1 MTRLSNS
8 MLLDPAV
15 LADPYDF
22 YRTLREEA
30 PVWSVPGTEV
40 VAISTFDLLS
50 EAVARPEDFS
60 STMRCLLYRDEDGLP
75 ARLDFG
81 DATTPTLAAADPPLH
96 TTHRRAV
103 FPELVARR
111 MRALEDDIRALSA
124 ATVASA
130 LRHNNFDFMA
140 TIGNIVPITVVAKL
154 IGFRDTDPMQLLQAA
169 FESTTMVGGTM
180 PLDRLNDLVTRVGII
195 QEWIKDQVTASGEG
209 DDETILLAVRR
220 ALDIGTLEM
229 GEVQTI
235 LHTLLSAGGES
246 TTSLLGNA
254 VRMLAEA
261 PALQQRLRARPED
274 IDVFIEEVLRLE
286 SPFRLMMRSVPHD
299 TTLGGV
305 DITAGATA
313 LLFFAAGNRDH
324 AQFDNPDRVDLSR
337 GSPKRHLAFGHGIH
351 FCVGAALAR
360 IEARA
365 VLTELLQQTQ
375 DFTLDPDHD
384 PQWVDSLLVR
394 RHAQLH
400 VTATPRL
407 LARDQVVVQ

>member
-1 MTRLSNS
+1 VIALSS
-8 MLLDPAV
+8 STLLDPLV

-22 YRTLREEA
+22 YRTLREQA
-30 PVWSVPGTEV
+30 PVWQVPATEV
-40 VAISTFDLLS
+40 VTVSTFELLS

-60 STMRCLLYRDEDGLP
+60 STMRCLLYRDQDGLP

-81 DATTPTLAAADPPLH
+81 DAATPTLAAADPPLH
-96 TTHRRAV
+96 TAHRRAV

-111 MRALEDDIRALSA
+111 MRALEDDIRGLSA
-124 ATVASA
+124 TTVASA
-130 LRHNNFDFMA
+130 LRNNTFDFMA

-154 IGFRDTDPMQLLQAA
+154 IGFRDTDPTQLLQAA

-180 PLDRLNDLVTRVGII
+180 PLDRLNDLITRIGAI
-195 QEWIKDQVTASGEG
+195 QAWIADQVTAAGEG

-220 ALDIGTLEM
+220 ALDAGTLQM

-254 VRMLAEA
+254 VRILAED
-261 PALQQRLRARPED
+261 PALQQRLRGRPED
-274 IDVFIEEVLRLE
+274 IEVFVEEALRLE
-286 SPFRLMMRSVPHD
+286 SPFRHMLRSVPHD

-305 DITAGATA
+305 DIAAGSTA
-313 LLFFAAGNRDH
+313 LLLFAAGNRDP
-324 AQFDNPDRVDLSR
+324 AQFDNPDRIDFTR
-337 GSPKRHLAFGHGIH
+337 ESPKRHLAFGHGIH

-365 VLTELLQQTQ
+365 VLTELVEQTE
-375 DFTLDPDHD
+375 DFGLDPDHD

-394 RHAQLH
+394 RHEQLRLR
-400 VTATPRL
+400 ATRP
-407 LARDQVVVQ
+407 

>member
-1 MTRLSNS
+1 
-8 MLLDPAV
+8 MLLDPSV

-22 YRTLREEA
+22 YRTLREQA
-30 PVWSVPGTEV
+30 PVWPVPGTDV
-40 VAISTFDLLS
+40 VTISTFALLS

-81 DATTPTLAAADPPLH
+81 DAAMPTLAAADPPLH

-124 ATVASA
+124 TTAASA
-130 LRHNNFDFMA
+130 LRDHNFDFMA
-140 TIGNIVPITVVAKL
+140 TIGNIVPITVVANL
-154 IGFRDTDPMQLLQAA
+154 IGFRDSNPMQLLQAA

-180 PLDRLNDLVTRVGII
+180 PLERLNDLVTRIGVI
-195 QEWIKDQVTASGEG
+195 QKWIADQVTATGED

-220 ALDIGTLEM
+220 ALDAGTLEM

-254 VRMLAEA
+254 VRMLAED
-261 PALQQRLRARPED
+261 PTLQQRLRARPED
-274 IDVFIEEVLRLE
+274 IDVFVEEALRLE
-286 SPFRLMMRSVPHD
+286 SPFRQMMRSVPHD
-299 TTLGGV
+299 TTLGGS
-305 DITAGATA
+305 DIAAGSTA
-313 LLFFAAGNRDH
+313 LLLFAAGNRDP
-324 AQFDNPDRVDLSR
+324 AQFANPDKVDLTR
-337 GSPKRHLAFGHGIH
+337 ESPKRHLAFGHGIH

-365 VLTELLQQTQ
+365 VLTALFEQTQ
-375 DFTLDPDHD
+375 NFTLDPDHD

-394 RHAQLH
+394 RHEQLH
-400 VTATPRL
+400 LRVNH
-407 LARDQVVVQ
+407 

>member
-1 MTRLSNS
+1 
-8 MLLDPAV
+8 MLLDHAV

-22 YRTLREEA
+22 YRTLREQA
-30 PVWSVPGTEV
+30 PVWPVPGTNV
-40 VAISTFDLLS
+40 VTISTFDLLS

-75 ARLDFG
+75 GRLDFG
-81 DATTPTLAAADPPLH
+81 DAAMPTLAAADPPLH

-124 ATVASA
+124 TTVAQA
-130 LRHNNFDFMA
+130 LRDNNFDFMA

-154 IGFRDTDPMQLLQAA
+154 IGFRDTNPMQLLQAA

-180 PLDRLNDLVTRVGII
+180 PLDRLNDLVTRIGVI
-195 QEWIKDQVTASGEG
+195 QEWIADQVTATGDG
-209 DDETILLAVRR
+209 DDDDETILLAVRR
-220 ALDIGTLEM
+220 ALDAGILQM

-254 VRMLAEA
+254 VRMLAED
-261 PALQQRLRARPED
+261 PALQQELRDRPD
-274 IDVFIEEVLRLE
+274 HIDVFVEEVLRLE
-286 SPFRLMMRSVPHD
+286 SPFRHMLRSVPHD
-299 TTLGGV
+299 TTLGGI
-305 DITAGATA
+305 DIAAGSTV
-313 LLFFAAGNRDH
+313 LLFFAAGNRDP
-324 AQFDNPDRVDLSR
+324 AQFDGPDRVDLTR

-365 VLTELLQQTQ
+365 VLTELLEQTR
-375 DFTLDPDHD
+375 DFALDPNHD

-394 RHAQLH
+394 RHEQLH
-400 VTATPRL
+400 LHTTRH
-407 LARDQVVVQ
+407 

>member
-1 MTRLSNS
+1 MTRLSSS
-8 MLLDPAV
+8 MLLDPSV

-22 YRTLREEA
+22 YRALREQA
-30 PVWSVPGTEV
+30 PVWPVPGTDV
-40 VAISTFDLLS
+40 VAISTFALLS

-81 DATTPTLAAADPPLH
+81 DAATPTLAAADPPVH

-124 ATVASA
+124 TTVAQA
-130 LRHNNFDFMA
+130 LRNNNFDFMA
-140 TIGNIVPITVVAKL
+140 TIGNVVPITVVAKL

-180 PLDRLNDLVTRVGII
+180 PLERLNDLVTRIGVI
-195 QEWIKDQVTASGEG
+195 QEWIADQVTAAGDGDEEG
-209 DDETILLAVRR
+209 ILLAVRR
-220 ALDIGTLEM
+220 ALDAGTLEM

-254 VRMLAEA
+254 VRMLAED
-261 PALQQRLRARPED
+261 PAQQSLRDRPEH
-274 IDVFIEEVLRLE
+274 IDVFVEEALRLE
-286 SPFRLMMRSVPHD
+286 SPFRQMMRSVPHD
-299 TTLGGV
+299 TTLGGI
-305 DITAGATA
+305 DIAAGSTA
-313 LLFFAAGNRDH
+313 LLLFAAGNRDP
-324 AQFDNPDRVDLSR
+324 AQFANPDSVDLTR

-365 VLTELLQQTQ
+365 VLTELLEQTQ
-375 DFTLDPDHD
+375 NFALDPDHD

-394 RHAQLH
+394 RHEQLH
-400 VTATPRL
+400 LRVNH
-407 LARDQVVVQ
+407 

>member
-1 MTRLSNS
+1 MTRLSSS
-8 MLLDPAV
+8 MLLDPSV
-15 LADPYDF
+15 LADPCDF
-22 YRTLREEA
+22 YRMLREQA

-40 VAISTFDLLS
+40 VTISTFNLLS

-81 DATTPTLAAADPPLH
+81 DAATPTLAAADPPLH

-111 MRALEDDIRALSA
+111 MRVLEDDIRALSA
-124 ATVASA
+124 TTIASA

-140 TIGNIVPITVVAKL
+140 TIGNIVPITVVANL
-154 IGFRDTDPMQLLQAA
+154 IGFQNTNAMQLLEAA

-195 QEWIKDQVTASGEG
+195 QAWIADQVTSVGEG
-209 DDETILLAVRR
+209 DGDGETILLAVRR
-220 ALDIGTLEM
+220 ALDVGTLQM

-254 VRMLAEA
+254 VRILAED
-261 PALQQRLRARPED
+261 PELQQRLRARPED
-274 IDVFIEEVLRLE
+274 IDVFVEEVLRLE
-286 SPFRLMMRSVPHD
+286 SPFKQMMRSVPND
-299 TTLGGV
+299 TTLGGI
-305 DITAGATA
+305 DIAAGSTV
-313 LLFFAAGNRDH
+313 LLFFAAGNRDP
-324 AQFDNPDRVDLSR
+324 AQFDNPDRIDLTR

-365 VLTELLQQTQ
+365 VLTELLAQTQ
-375 DFTLDPDHD
+375 HFALDPDHD

-394 RHAQLH
+394 RHEQLH
-400 VTATPRL
+400 VTATPTHP
-407 LARDQVVVQ
+407 

>member
-1 MTRLSNS
+1 
-8 MLLDPAV
+8 MLLDPSV

-22 YRTLREEA
+22 YRALREQA
-30 PVWSVPGTEV
+30 PVWPVPGTDV
-40 VAISTFDLLS
+40 VAISSFALLS

-60 STMRCLLYRDEDGLP
+60 STMRCLLYRDDDGLP

-81 DATTPTLAAADPPLH
+81 DAATPTLAAADPPLH

-124 ATVASA
+124 ITVAEA
-130 LRHNNFDFMA
+130 LRYNNFDFMA
-140 TIGNIVPITVVAKL
+140 TIGNIVPITVVANL
-154 IGFRDTDPMQLLQAA
+154 IGFRDTNPMQLLQAA

-180 PLDRLNDLVTRVGII
+180 PLDRLNDLVTRIGVI
-195 QEWIKDQVTASGEG
+195 QEWIADEVTSA
-209 DDETILLAVRR
+209 DDDDDDTILLAVRR
-220 ALDIGTLEM
+220 ALDSGTLKM

-254 VRMLAEA
+254 VRMLAED
-261 PALQQRLRARPED
+261 PALQQELRDRPD
-274 IDVFIEEVLRLE
+274 HINVFVDEALRLE
-286 SPFRLMMRSVPHD
+286 SPFRHMLRSVPHD
-299 TTLGGV
+299 TTLGGTE
-305 DITAGATA
+305 IAAGSTA
-313 LLFFAAGNRDH
+313 LLLFAAGNRDP
-324 AQFDNPDRVDLSR
+324 AQFANPDKVDLTR

-365 VLTELLQQTQ
+365 VLTELLEQTRN
-375 DFTLDPDHD
+375 FALDPNHD

-394 RHAQLH
+394 RHEQLH
-400 VTATPRL
+400 LHVNR
-407 LARDQVVVQ
+407 

>member
-1 MTRLSNS
+1 MTTLSSS
-8 MLLDPAV
+8 MLLDPTV

-22 YRTLREEA
+22 YRTLLEQA
-30 PVWSVPGTEV
+30 PVWPVSGTDV
-40 VAISTFDLLS
+40 VVISTFDLLS

-60 STMRCLLYRDEDGLP
+60 STMRCLIYRDEDGLP

-81 DATTPTLAAADPPLH
+81 DAATPTLAAADPPLH

-124 ATVASA
+124 TTVASA
-130 LRHNNFDFMA
+130 LRDNSFDFMA

-154 IGFRDTDPMQLLQAA
+154 IGFRDTNPMQLLQAA

-180 PLDRLNDLVTRVGII
+180 PLDRLNDLVTRIGVI
-195 QEWIKDQVTASGEG
+195 QEWIKDQVTAAGEG

-220 ALDIGTLEM
+220 ALDAGTLQM

-254 VRMLAEA
+254 VRMLAED
-261 PALQQRLRARPED
+261 PALQQQLRARPED
-274 IDVFIEEVLRLE
+274 IDVFVEEALRLE
-286 SPFRLMMRSVPHD
+286 SPFRHMLRSVPHD

-305 DITAGATA
+305 DIAAGSTA
-313 LLFFAAGNRDH
+313 LLLFAAGNRDP
-324 AQFDNPDRVDLSR
+324 AQFDNPDRIDLTR

-365 VLTELLQQTQ
+365 VLTELLEQTQ
-375 DFTLDPDHD
+375 DFALDPDHD

-394 RHAQLH
+394 RHEQLH
-400 VTATPRL
+400 LRATRP
-407 LARDQVVVQ
+407 